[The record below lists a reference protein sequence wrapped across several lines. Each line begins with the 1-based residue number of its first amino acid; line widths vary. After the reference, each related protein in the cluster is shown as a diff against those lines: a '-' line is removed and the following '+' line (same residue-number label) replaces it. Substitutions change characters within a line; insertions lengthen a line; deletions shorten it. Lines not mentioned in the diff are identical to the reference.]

1 MDNNFFPV
9 FLDMT
14 GRKVLVYGA
23 GKIAARRVEV
33 LLRFGA
39 QIILIAPEIMPEME
53 EVMEKYRQ
61 GEFEKSG
68 GKITA
73 VEKDVYRQGTICEDV
88 DFVLAATDDG
98 EVNERIFREC
108 RHRELLVNVASDK
121 EKCNFHFPAIVE
133 TEDVI
138 IGIASGGEHHEKVS
152 ETAKKLREMF
162 L

>member
-1 MDNNFFPV
+1 MNNNFFPV

-14 GRKVLVYGA
+14 GRKVLVFGA
-23 GKIAARRVEV
+23 GKIAARRVDM

-39 QIILIAPEIMPEME
+39 EISLIAPEFMPEME
-53 EVMEKYRQ
+53 EVIEKYHR
-61 GEFEKSG
+61 GEYDLSG

-73 VEKDVYRQGTICEDV
+73 VEKDVYRQGTISEDV
-88 DFVLAATDDG
+88 DFVLAATNDS

-108 RHRELLVNVASDK
+108 RHRELLVNVSSDK

-138 IGIASGGEHHEKVS
+138 IGIASGGEDHAKVR
-152 ETAKKLREMF
+152 ETAEKLRET
-162 L
+162 LL

>member
-23 GKIAARRVEV
+23 GKIASRRVET

-39 QIILIAPEIMPEME
+39 EITLIAPEIMPEME
-53 EVMEKYRQ
+53 AVLEKYQR
-61 GEFEKSG
+61 GEFEKAG
-68 GKITA
+68 GKIA
-73 VEKDVYRQGTICEDV
+73 GVEKDVYHQGTIRENV
-88 DFVLAATDDG
+88 DFVLAATDDS

-138 IGIASGGEHHEKVS
+138 IGIASGGEDHAKVS
-152 ETAKKLREMF
+152 ETAEKLREM
-162 L
+162 LL